1 FRPVFTQDFASNIN
15 YSYQIWQKG

>member
-1 FRPVFTQDFASNIN
+1 RPVFTQDFASNIN

>member
-1 FRPVFTQDFASNIN
+1 PVFTQDFASNIN

>member
-1 FRPVFTQDFASNIN
+1 VFTQDFASNIN